1 MVDIREIMQDKNA
14 RLERLLEKIAMNT
27 KGIYLA
33 TNTLIKET
41 IDKLSETEMPTEE
54 QVTTTSRILTTIIL
68 EGFNQY
74 RKRDIK
80 DDMIMNIKDLDMDSE
95 NPPDSIIPINVIG
108 DTRDKAAEMVG
119 NELNLSPEIMK
130 VLESVLSSSAGKN
143 YTTWVLLL
151 VVSYLMKEAPELE
164 DADDREERTEIKVPD
179 EDSDFSDKFQDLNKS
194 WFRQLRK

>member
-27 KGIYLA
+27 KGIYSA

-41 IDKLSETEMPTEE
+41 IDKLSETEMPTYS

-74 RKRDIK
+74 RKRDI
-80 DDMIMNIKDLDMDSE
+80 DESMAEDIKNLDMDSE
-95 NPPDSIIPINVIG
+95 NPPDSIIPKGVI
-108 DTRDKAAEMVG
+108 DTTMDKATEMVG
-119 NELNLSPEIMK
+119 SELNLSPEMMK
-130 VLESVLSSSAGKN
+130 VLESVLSTTAGKN

>member
-27 KGIYLA
+27 KGIYSA

-41 IDKLSETEMPTEE
+41 IDKLSETEMPTDE

-74 RKRDIK
+74 RKRDI
-80 DDMIMNIKDLDMDSE
+80 DESMAEDIKNLDMDSE
-95 NPPDSIIPINVIG
+95 NPPDSIIPKGVI
-108 DTRDKAAEMVG
+108 DTTMDKAAEMVG
-119 NELNLSPEIMK
+119 SELNLSPEIMK
-130 VLESVLSSSAGKN
+130 VLESVLSTPAGKN

-151 VVSYLMKEAPELE
+151 VVSYLMEEAPKLE
-164 DADDREERTEIKVPD
+164 GADDREERTEIKVPD
-179 EDSDFSDKFQDLNKS
+179 EDSGFSDKFQDLNKS